1 MAVRIRKVKKKYP
14 RKIHGPLL
22 TERLADEI
30 SVNRRAAPGFSYRAE
45 WILDGCPGTFE
56 AWLASKGVTPKR

>member
-1 MAVRIRKVKKKYP
+1 MRIRKVKKKYP
-14 RKIHGPLL
+14 RKIQGPLL

-30 SVNRRAAPGFSYRAE
+30 GAERRANPGFSYRAE

-56 AWLASKGVTPKR
+56 AWLASKGVAPKQ